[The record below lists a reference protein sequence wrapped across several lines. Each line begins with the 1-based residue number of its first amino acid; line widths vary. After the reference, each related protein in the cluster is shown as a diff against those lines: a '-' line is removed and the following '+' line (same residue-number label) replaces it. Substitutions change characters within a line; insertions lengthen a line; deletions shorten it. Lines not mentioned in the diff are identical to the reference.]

1 MQLRNYTLIAVIAL
15 TAALTASCERT
26 HPNYCPTARDHNCLE
41 LDADVSC
48 HSDQDCAGRDN
59 TPVCDLQGSQLC
71 VQCTTS
77 KPAACTGTTR
87 VCGTGNVCVQC
98 TTSESAACTGTSPVC
113 GTDNACHGCSAHA
126 QCGSGVCLPD
136 GSCASDTNVA
146 YVSPPPVGTD
156 GACSKSAP
164 CKTLDAAL
172 QQGRAYV
179 KMATGLVKDMKTT
192 TIDSQSVTILADAG
206 AQLDRDGD
214 GPVLIVTGASAVVQI
229 YDLEITG
236 ASGASGADGIQ
247 LTANGGNPSL
257 TLTRT
262 IIDGN
267 QGNGVTA
274 TGGTLTVIRSTISA
288 NQGGGIVMTGSGT
301 LFTIKNNFIYLNGN
315 TLTASVG
322 GLSLVPT
329 GASSLEFN
337 TIVDNHAKVAGTSAG
352 GVFCDVPGFTA
363 AHNLIFRN
371 TGGASGNVQTVGV
384 CTYGDSFNMPGTS
397 NVDNAPGFAHP
408 NALPFD
414 YHLTATS
421 PTSIVDAAGA
431 CTGVDFDGDTRPIGA
446 ACDLG
451 ADERKP

>member
-1 MQLRNYTLIAVIAL
+1 MRLRLYTVITL
-15 TAALTASCERT
+15 TAALIASCERT

-77 KPAACTGTTR
+77 KLGACKGTTP
-87 VCGTGNVCVQC
+87 VCGAGNVCVQC
-98 TTSESAACTGTSPVC
+98 TMSQTAACTGTTPVC
-113 GTDNACHGCSAHA
+113 GADNACHGCSAHA
-126 QCGSGVCLPD
+126 QCGSSVCLPD
-136 GSCASDTNVA
+136 GSCASDTSVA
-146 YVSPPPVGTD
+146 YVSPSGTD
-156 GACSKSAP
+156 GTCSKSAP

-172 QQGRAYV
+172 KQSRAYV
-179 KMATGLVKDMKTT
+179 KMATGSVKDTKTT
-192 TIDSQSVTILADAG
+192 MIDGQSVTILADPD

-214 GPVLIVTGASAVVQI
+214 GPVLAVTGAGAVVKI

-236 ASGASGADGIQ
+236 ATGTSGADGIQ

-257 TLTRT
+257 TLTRVT
-262 IIDGN
+262 IDGN
-267 QGNGVTA
+267 QGSGITA
-274 TGGTLTVIRSTISA
+274 TGGTLTVSQSRIFL
-288 NQGGGIVMTGSGT
+288 NDGGGIVMTGSGT
-301 LFTIKNNFIYLNGN
+301 LFAIRNNFIYKNGN
-315 TLTASVG
+315 SLTASVG

-329 GASSLEFN
+329 GSSIVEFN
-337 TIVDNHAKVAGTSAG
+337 TIVDNLAKVAATSAG
-352 GVFCDVPGFTA
+352 GVFCDTPGFTA
-363 AHNLIFRN
+363 THNLIFRN

-384 CTYGDSFNMPGTS
+384 CSYGDSFNMPGTS
-397 NVDNAPGFAHP
+397 NVDNSPGFAHP
-408 NALPFD
+408 NALPLD

-421 PTSIVDAAGA
+421 PASIVDAAGA

>member
-1 MQLRNYTLIAVIAL
+1 MQQRAYILLAL
-15 TAALTASCERT
+15 AAAFAASCERT
-26 HPNYCPTARDHNCLE
+26 HPNYCATATHHNCLE

-48 HSDQDCAGRDN
+48 HADQDCSGRDN
-59 TPVCDLQGSQLC
+59 TPVCDVQGTGLC

-77 KPAACTGTTR
+77 KADACTGTTS
-87 VCGTGNVCVQC
+87 VCSGGNVCVQC
-98 TTSESAACTGTSPVC
+98 TTGQPAACVAATPVC
-113 GTDNACHGCSAHA
+113 GADNVCHGCSAHA
-126 QCGSGVCLPD
+126 QCGSSVCLPD
-136 GSCASDTNVA
+136 GSCASDTSVA
-146 YVSPPPVGTD
+146 YVAPAGTD

-172 QQGRAYV
+172 KQGRAYV
-179 KMATGLVKDMKTT
+179 KMARGLVKDTKTT
-192 TIDSQSVTILADAG
+192 TIDGQSVTILADAG

-214 GPVLIVTGASAVVQI
+214 GPVLVVTSAGAAVQI

-236 ASGASGADGIQ
+236 ATGAAGADGIQ

-257 TLTRT
+257 GLTRVT
-262 IIDGN
+262 VDGN
-267 QGNGVTA
+267 QGNGITA
-274 TGGTLTVIRSTISA
+274 VGGSLTVSQSVIST
-288 NQGGGIVMTGSGT
+288 NQGGGIIMTGSGT
-301 LFTIKNNFIYLNGN
+301 LFTIKNNFIYQNGN
-315 TLTASVG
+315 SATASVG

-329 GASSLEFN
+329 GTSSLEFN
-337 TIVDNHAKVAGTSAG
+337 TIVDNRAKIAGTSAG
-352 GVFCDVPGFTA
+352 GIFCDEPGFVA

-371 TGGASGNVQTVGV
+371 TGGTNGNVQTVGV
-384 CTYGDSFNMPGTS
+384 CTYGDSFNMTGAS
-397 NVDNAPGFAHP
+397 IVDNAPGFAHP
-408 NALPFD
+408 NALPYD